1 MLFKYIIH
9 IAFSDTAATSY
20 IAFLS
25 FSWLAIY
32 PASYEYVIQRFLIKV
47 MTNGKN
53 DKNRTRLHRTELN
66 KRLSIASTCDVITLV
81 GISTLILLGMH
92 QSRTTRVEFLGCSR

>member
-1 MLFKYIIH
+1 M
-9 IAFSDTAATSY
+9 AATSY

-25 FSWLAIY
+25 FSSLAIY

-53 DKNRTRLHRTELN
+53 DKNRTRLRRTELN

-81 GISTLILLGMH
+81 GISTLIILGMH

>member
-1 MLFKYIIH
+1 
-9 IAFSDTAATSY
+9 
-20 IAFLS
+20 
-25 FSWLAIY
+25 
-32 PASYEYVIQRFLIKV
+32 

-92 QSRTTRVEFLGCSR
+92 QSLVQHVLSF